1 MEIIRRSYKE
11 TWFWL
16 LLVGIVYT
24 FLTEML
30 GLSSIEVKNYAEGVV
45 KKVATNI
52 SGMYIFIGSIILMVK
67 TTIENI
73 QKRSINKELM
83 LAKLAKHIKQGIESY
98 TEAKAEVKSEAGD
111 RVTRN
116 IILTNDELRN
126 LFELFND
133 YIREQI
139 KDNKTKERGRD
150 AKREGSKEA

>member
-16 LLVGIVYT
+16 LLAGIVYT
-24 FLTEML
+24 FLTETL
-30 GLSSIEVKNYAEGVV
+30 GLSSIEVKNYTEGVV

-83 LAKLAKHIKQGIESY
+83 LAKIAKHIKHGIESY
-98 TEAKAEVKSEAGD
+98 TEDKAEIKPEAGD

-150 AKREGSKEA
+150 GKREGSKEA

>member
-24 FLTEML
+24 FFTEML

-52 SGMYIFIGSIILMVK
+52 SGMYIFIGSIVLMVK

-83 LAKLAKHIKQGIESY
+83 LAKLAKHIKHGIESY
-98 TEAKAEVKSEAGD
+98 TEAKVEVKPEAGD

-116 IILTNDELRN
+116 IILTNDELKN
-126 LFELFND
+126 LFDLFND

-139 KDNKTKERGRD
+139 KENKSKERGRD
-150 AKREGSKEA
+150 EKCK

>member
-24 FLTEML
+24 FLTEYL
-30 GLSSIEVKNYAEGVV
+30 GISSVEVRNYADGVV

-52 SGMYIFIGSIILMVK
+52 SGIYIFIGSIVLMVK

-83 LAKLAKHIKQGIESY
+83 LAKIAKHIKHSIESY
-98 TEAKAEVKSEAGD
+98 TEDKAEIKPEAGD

-116 IILTNDELRN
+116 IILTNDELKK
-126 LFELFND
+126 LFDLFND
-133 YIREQI
+133 YIIAQI
-139 KDNKTKERGRD
+139 KENKTKERGRD